1 METIHFLG
9 IDISKKYFNFC
20 LINDQACILVQNQ
33 VGNRKKDISAMF
45 SALKKS
51 FSISSRNVVVC
62 MEHTGIYC
70 NLLLDYLHQHEINT
84 CVESAL
90 QIKQSMGMTRGK
102 NDKVDAERI
111 AKYALKNRLELK
123 FWKPER
129 EVIQKIKYLLTI
141 RERLI
146 KTKVQLQV
154 PLLEQECFVEK
165 RFKDQLGTSCEASLK
180 GVNRDLA
187 KVEKEIREIVK
198 LDRQIS
204 NMMEFAK
211 SVPGVGM
218 ITAINM
224 IITTG
229 EFKRIQDPKRFACY
243 SGVAPFEHRSGT
255 SFRGKTRVSK
265 MGNKTMKR
273 LLHLAAMSAIK
284 SMSDI
289 KEYYHRKLKQGKNKM
304 SAINAVRNKLITR
317 VYSCVKNERMYQKIY
332 LNHLA

>member
-20 LINDQACILVQNQ
+20 LVNDQGSILAQNK
-33 VGNRKKDISAMF
+33 VENEKKDISVMF
-45 SALKKS
+45 NALKKA
-51 FSISSRNVVVC
+51 FGISSKNVIVC

-70 NLLLDYLHQHEINT
+70 NLLLDYLYQHEINT

-129 EVIQKIKYLLTI
+129 EVIQKIKYLLSF

-146 KTKVQLQV
+146 KTRVQLQV
-154 PLLEQECFVEK
+154 PIIEQECFVEK
-165 RFKDQLGTSCEASLK
+165 RFKNQLGAGCEASLK
-180 GVNRDLA
+180 AMSRDIA
-187 KVEKEIREIVK
+187 KVEKEIRELIK
-198 LDRQIS
+198 LDRQITS
-204 NMMEFAK
+204 MMEFAK
-211 SVPGVGM
+211 SVPGVGT

-229 EFKRIQDPKRFACY
+229 EFKRIPDPKKFACY

-265 MGNKTMKR
+265 MGNKNMKR
-273 LLHLAAMSAIK
+273 LLHLAAMAAIK

-332 LNHLA
+332 LNQLA